1 MFIVRSVITFVLIA
15 WHCSV
20 LAVEL
25 ESTPP
30 NIVIILADD
39 LGYGDL
45 GCYGHPTIRT
55 TRIDRMAAEGLRFTQ
70 FYSASPV
77 CSPSRAALLT
87 GRLPIR
93 TGVNDVFFPDST
105 GGLPA
110 SETTLAEALRE
121 KGYATACIG
130 KWHLGHR
137 PQFLP
142 TKNGFD
148 YFFGVPYSNDM
159 SPSTG
164 GKATDPPLP
173 LMRNEQTICA
183 DPPQAELTEQYT
195 IEAAKWIKQTIS
207 NDPTRPF
214 FLYLA
219 HTMPHVP
226 LAASKHFVGRSA
238 RGLYGDVVETI
249 DWSVGEILDVLAR
262 GHIAERT
269 LVIFT
274 SDNGPW
280 LELGEAGGSA
290 GLLRDGKF
298 STYEGGMRVPCICW
312 WPGRIRPDVTQ
323 ALASTLDVLPTAVAL
338 AGGLLPTERAYDGH
352 DLSHVLLDGADSPRS
367 EMFYY
372 SSRTLRAVRVGP
384 WKAHFT
390 KPEALIGAGSV
401 AHGVELYQ
409 LEHDPAEARD
419 VADCHPEV
427 LADIKRAIKEH
438 VAGVAPAPPQ
448 R

>member
-226 LAASKHFVGRSA
+226 LAASKRFVGRSA
-238 RGLYGDVVETI
+238 ADSTAMLSKRLTGASEKSSMCWRGATSRNVRSSSSRAIMGLG
-249 DWSVGEILDVLAR
+249 WSWAKL
-262 GHIAERT
+262 
-269 LVIFT
+269 
-274 SDNGPW
+274 
-280 LELGEAGGSA
+280 A
-290 GLLRDGKF
+290 GLRGCYG
-298 STYEGGMRVPCICW
+298 T
-312 WPGRIRPDVTQ
+312 
-323 ALASTLDVLPTAVAL
+323 ASFQRTRAACVYRAF
-338 AGGLLPTERAYDGH
+338 AGGLDASGRMSLRRLRVHSTCCLRPWRWPVACFLLNGPTTATTC
-352 DLSHVLLDGADSPRS
+352 L
-367 EMFYY
+367 MFC
-372 SSRTLRAVRVGP
+372 STGRIAREAKCSTTPVAPCEQCAWVHGKRTLQSLR
-384 WKAHFT
+384 H
-390 KPEALIGAGSV
+390 
-401 AHGVELYQ
+401 
-409 LEHDPAEARD
+409 
-419 VADCHPEV
+419 
-427 LADIKRAIKEH
+427 
-438 VAGVAPAPPQ
+438 
-448 R
+448 